1 MEIIDLRSDTVTRP
15 SKGMKKAI
23 YNAEVG
29 DDVYGDDPTVNHLEK
44 KISEMLGKD
53 EAVFM
58 TSGTQSNFSS
68 VLAHCNR
75 GDEIIV
81 GESYHICGDE
91 AGGVSVLGGVAMNTI
106 SVETDGSVSNNS
118 IENAIKPD
126 DPHHAISKLLCLENT
141 SRGKAIGL
149 ERIKESYEL
158 AKRSNL
164 SVHLDGARFF
174 NAIAEL
180 KCAPEDHAS
189 LADSISICLSK
200 GLGAPAGS
208 LLLLPKDLAKKARRI
223 RKLAGG
229 SLRQSGILAAAG
241 IYALDNNIDRLKE
254 DHIRAENFKNDLVKF
269 FGEISDKN
277 IICDTN
283 MVFFTDLSD
292 KFKNI
297 VPFFRKENIL
307 ISNWS
312 NNTLRIVFHLDI
324 DEDAMRKTLE
334 TFQKF
339 YEPSKRSSD

>member
-1 MEIIDLRSDTVTRP
+1 MNFIDLRSDTVTRP

-23 YNAEVG
+23 YDAEVG
-29 DDVYGDDPTVNHLEK
+29 DDVYGDDPTVNYLEK

-106 SVETDGSVSNNS
+106 SVENDGSLSNNN

-141 SRGKAIGL
+141 SRGKAIRL
-149 ERIKESYEL
+149 ERITESYEL
-158 AKRSNL
+158 AKRCNL

-180 KCAPEDHAS
+180 KCAPEEHAS

-241 IYALDNNIDRLKE
+241 IYALDHNIERLKE
-254 DHIRAENFKNDLVKF
+254 DHNLAENFKNDLVRF
-269 FGEISDKN
+269 FGDNNDKN
-277 IICDTN
+277 IVCDTN

-312 NNTLRIVFHLDI
+312 SDTLRMVFHLDI
-324 DEDAMRKTLE
+324 DENATRKALE

-339 YEPSKRSSD
+339 YEPSKGSSD

>member
-1 MEIIDLRSDTVTRP
+1 MDIIDLRSDTVTRP

-149 ERIKESYEL
+149 KRIKESYEL

-174 NAIAEL
+174 NAIAL
-180 KCAPEDHAS
+180 S
-189 LADSISICLSK
+189 LI
-200 GLGAPAGS
+200 
-208 LLLLPKDLAKKARRI
+208 
-223 RKLAGG
+223 
-229 SLRQSGILAAAG
+229 
-241 IYALDNNIDRLKE
+241 
-254 DHIRAENFKNDLVKF
+254 HI
-269 FGEISDKN
+269 
-277 IICDTN
+277 
-283 MVFFTDLSD
+283 
-292 KFKNI
+292 
-297 VPFFRKENIL
+297 
-307 ISNWS
+307 
-312 NNTLRIVFHLDI
+312 
-324 DEDAMRKTLE
+324 
-334 TFQKF
+334 
-339 YEPSKRSSD
+339 